1 MGGQVFRTSCRKA
14 LLGGFLLVGPVLH
27 FLSHPPGKHVASSY
41 FLPPR
46 LLDLRPA
53 CLPRLLPCYLFPSFR
68 QQLPTQS
75 LPSNPRPSAH
85 NHGNQVG
92 SSSPPHTHRVCH
104 QTPET
109 LRAHPW
115 EPGEI
120 LTCPARKGNPP
131 MALFKA
137 RISSLGPVIRDV
149 PVSRMT
155 SQPWAQ
161 RFSPAPTFTL

>member
-1 MGGQVFRTSCRKA
+1 M
-14 LLGGFLLVGPVLH
+14 LGEFLLVGPILH
-27 FLSHPPGKHVASSY
+27 FLSHRPGKHEASYY

-46 LLDLRPA
+46 LLALRPA

-68 QQLPTQS
+68 QQPHPPPPPESAIKPL
-75 LPSNPRPSAH
+75 RPSAH
-85 NHGNQVG
+85 THGNQVG
-92 SSSPPHTHRVCH
+92 SSFPPRDCY

-115 EPGEI
+115 ELGEI
-120 LTCPARKGNPP
+120 LTFPVRKGNPP

-149 PVSRMT
+149 PVSRMAP
-155 SQPWAQ
+155 QPWAQ
-161 RFSPAPTFTL
+161 RFSPVPTCTL